1 MGSMAPAMA
10 PGYAVFK
17 PTDFG
22 NDLEATTCWLTNLHL
37 DSYTYR
43 MSHFFLSEVEN
54 GIIKCYVNCRWM
66 CSLMFT
72 GVHNQTQ
79 ETNIEIFWGSFHS
92 WPTRRGYATPI
103 TGRKSGRAFEPGHR
117 ISPEMRYY
125 FVWKQIACNRCLI
138 QHWAAI
144 SGT

>member
-1 MGSMAPAMA
+1 MA

-37 DSYTYR
+37 DFYTYR

-79 ETNIEIFWGSFHS
+79 ETNIEIFGGGVFTADHAA
-92 WPTRRGYATPI
+92 RIRYAHHRPKI
-103 TGRKSGRAFEPGHR
+103 GPG
-117 ISPEMRYY
+117 
-125 FVWKQIACNRCLI
+125 F
-138 QHWAAI
+138 
-144 SGT
+144 